1 MKQLIAYFIKYPV
14 AVNILMLAIVLLGIN
29 GMLSTRSSLFPQ
41 VPDKL
46 VVISIVYPGASP
58 AEIEEGIVLKIEDNL
73 RGLVGIDRVISVS
86 SENAAVITIERQKD
100 ADIDILLA
108 DVKNAVDRVP
118 SFPVDMEPPVV
129 EKRLSRSRSI
139 ELILAGENLSLKSLK
154 TVARQVED
162 EIRAINGLSQ
172 ITVTGFPEEE
182 IEIAVRENDLRAFN
196 LTFTDVARAVASA
209 NILTTGGN
217 IKTLEEEYLIRAN
230 NKSYYGDELD
240 FIVVRANP
248 NGQVI
253 RLRDVA
259 TVRDKWSE
267 TPDRVYYNAKPGIQ
281 FSIGSTNSEDILEIA
296 ENVRNYSE
304 EFNATRD
311 NIQLE
316 VVSDLSVVL
325 RQRTALLIEN
335 GTIGILLVLVFLS
348 LFLKPS
354 IAFWVAVS
362 LPVSFFGMFMFG
374 VNVITINVLSLFGMI
389 VVIGILVDDGIVIG
403 ENIYH
408 HYEKGKNSIR
418 AAIDGTMEVIP
429 PIVSAILTTIV
440 AFGTF
445 YFIDG
450 DVGAFFGEVA
460 SVVSIIL
467 LISLVEA
474 LIILPSHIAHSNALK
489 EGGQN
494 FLLNRWADKAMAWMR
509 DNIYSPLLRFF
520 LENKFF
526 GLSIPIALMII
537 TIGAMGSSLIKF
549 TFFPPIA
556 SDLVQVEL
564 SLPQGTSETITDS
577 IITRIE
583 EEVWVVGEEFTE
595 EQNNDMEVVQNVI
608 RRIGPGTSN
617 ASLIVNLLPG
627 ENRDCS
633 ANEFANL
640 LSEKMGPIP
649 EAEKIVYNS
658 GTTFGGPPISVSF
671 SSNDITE
678 LKAATEELKSGMRQ
692 MPQLKDIA
700 DNDPEGIKE
709 IQIKLKENAHLLG
722 LTYNDVM
729 SQVRSAF
736 FGQPVQ
742 RFQRGRDEIRVWVRY
757 DRKERS
763 SIKNLDEQRIVT
775 RTGQR
780 IPFSEIASY
789 TIQRGDVAINH
800 LDGRRE
806 IQITSNLK
814 NNKDSATELLGIIKS
829 EIIADILARY
839 PSISPSYEGQNREA
853 NKVGTSAMAVLPIT
867 FFIIY
872 IIIAFTFRS
881 YTQPILLFVMIPF
894 SLIGVAWGHYIHGFP
909 VNILSMLGIVAL
921 LGIVVNDGLVLI
933 GKFNSF
939 LKEGLPFSQALYEA
953 GRSRFR
959 AIFLTSI
966 TTVAGLAPLIFETS
980 LQAQFLIPMAISI
993 AYGITLATF
1002 LTLFMLPIL
1011 LSISNEIKV
1020 GRVWLWTG
1028 KKPTRE
1034 EVESAVKEIASE
1046 KEYEM
1051 G

>member
-14 AVNILMLAIVLLGIN
+14 AVNILMFAIVLLGIN
-29 GMLSTRSSLFPQ
+29 GMLSTRSSFFPQ

-46 VVISIVYPGASP
+46 IVVTIIYPGASP

-73 RGLVGIDRVISVS
+73 RGLVGIDRVTSLS
-86 SENAAVITIERQKD
+86 SENSARISIERQKD
-100 ADIDILLA
+100 ADIDLLLA

-118 SFPVDMEPPVV
+118 SFPSNMEPPVI
-129 EKRLSRSRSI
+129 EKRLARSTSL
-139 ELILAGENLSLKSLK
+139 EMILAGDNLSLKTLK

-162 EIRAINGLSQ
+162 DVRGLDGLSQ
-172 ITVTGFPEEE
+172 VTLTGFPEEE
-182 IEIAVRENDLRAFN
+182 IEIAVRENDLRTFN
-196 LTFTDVARAVASA
+196 LTFADVARAVASS

-217 IKTLEEEYLIRAN
+217 IKTDEEEYLIRAN
-230 NKSYYGDELD
+230 NKSYYGDELN

-248 NGQVI
+248 SGQVI

-259 TVRDKWSE
+259 TVSDKWSE
-267 TPDRVYYNAKPGIQ
+267 TPDRVYYNGKPGIQ
-281 FSIGSTNSEDILEIA
+281 FSIGSTNSEDILGITES
-296 ENVRNYSE
+296 VRNYTE

-311 NIQLE
+311 NVQL
-316 VVSDLSVVL
+316 VIVRDSSIVL

-335 GTIGILLVLVFLS
+335 GTVGILLVLFFLS

-354 IAFWVAVS
+354 IALWVAIS
-362 LPVSFFGMFMFG
+362 LPISFFGMFIFG

-403 ENIYH
+403 ENIYN
-408 HYEKGKNSIR
+408 HYERGKTSIR
-418 AAIDGTMEVIP
+418 AAIDGTIEVIP

-460 SVVSIIL
+460 SVVIIIL

-474 LIILPSHIAHSNALK
+474 LIILPAHIAHSNALK

-494 FLLNRWADKAMAWMR
+494 FMLNRWADKGMTWVR
-509 DNIYSPLLRFF
+509 DKVYSPVLQFF

-526 GLSIPIALMII
+526 GLTIPVAMMIV

-556 SDLVQVEL
+556 SDLVRVEL
-564 SLPQGTSETITDS
+564 GLPQGTSETITDS
-577 IITRIE
+577 IIARIE
-583 EEVWVVGEEFTE
+583 QEVWKVGEEFTE
-595 EQNNDMEVVQNVI
+595 KQGNGMEVVETVV

-617 ASLIVNLLPG
+617 ATLTVNLLPG
-627 ENRDCS
+627 EDRTCS
-633 ANEFANL
+633 ANEFANVL
-640 LSEKMGPIP
+640 LEAVGPVP
-649 EAEKIVYNS
+649 EAENLVFNS
-658 GTTFGGPPISVSF
+658 GTSFGGPPISVSF
-671 SSNDITE
+671 SSNDIGE
-678 LKAATEELKSGMRQ
+678 LKAATEELKAGMRQ
-692 MPQLKDIA
+692 MPELKDIA

-709 IQIKLKENAHLLG
+709 IRVKLKENAYLLG

-729 SQVRSAF
+729 AQVRAAF
-736 FGQPVQ
+736 FGQSVQ
-742 RFQRGRDEIRVWVRY
+742 RFQRGRDEIRVWARY

-775 RTGQR
+775 NTGAR
-780 IPFSEIASY
+780 VPFSEIATY
-789 TIQRGDVAINH
+789 TIERGDVAINH

-814 NNKDSATELLGIIKS
+814 NNKDSATELLGVIQS
-829 EIIADILARY
+829 SIIADILERY
-839 PSISPSYEGQNREA
+839 PSVSPSYEGQNREA
-853 NKVGTSAMAVLPIT
+853 AKVGVSAAAALPIT

-872 IIIAFTFRS
+872 AIIAFTFRS
-881 YTQPILLFVMIPF
+881 YVQPLLLFVMIPF

-933 GKFNSF
+933 GKFNTF
-939 LKEGLPFSQALYEA
+939 MKEGMPFSDALYEA

-959 AIFLTSI
+959 AIFLTSV
-966 TTVAGLAPLIFETS
+966 TTIAGLAPLIFETS

-993 AYGITLATF
+993 AYGIAIATF

-1011 LSISNEIKV
+1011 LSINNEIKV
-1020 GRVWLWTG
+1020 GATWLWTG

-1034 EVESAVKEIASE
+1034 EVESAVQEIEAE